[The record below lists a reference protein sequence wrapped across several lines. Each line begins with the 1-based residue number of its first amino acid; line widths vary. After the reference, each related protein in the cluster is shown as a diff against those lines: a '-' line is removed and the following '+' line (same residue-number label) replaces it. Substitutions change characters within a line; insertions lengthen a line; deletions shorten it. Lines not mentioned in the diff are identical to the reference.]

1 MTKEFDFETHFSSEV
16 SEDLKNY
23 IINEVLLHSRY
34 FYVKRMT
41 SSLQR
46 GCCTHCKSNHVISS
60 NKLLKHN
67 EVWQCEK
74 CQSHVLVKSLGR
86 GRGKM
91 IDKVYVV
98 WYEKSIVDSQAITA
112 TGYHVSMDYRE
123 NMMGETSIIP
133 VARYLFENGKATM
146 AHRSYYTSGTV
157 EDGIMKYENGWS
169 FATKPFSMVGK
180 NSYTVNSEQSVESL
194 EKAIEGT
201 IFTYSQWEY
210 YYRKNIDLVKFFAV
224 FSKYPFVE
232 YLMKMGM
239 TKIVT
244 SMVDNWNLYRCIN
257 FRGKSMEKILGLTKR
272 EIKDWKVSEIEMTP
286 ALLSTYKWFKR
297 RNVKIS
303 WQTAKSCD
311 SLVTGSYYMERFAQL
326 QKHLS
331 NERIIRYAENQM
343 KKEPKRNL
351 SILSVITSWTDYLNE
366 CKELGIDIS
375 QEKALLPNNLYKAH
389 RKTSRSIQLKKD
401 EIVNQKIEKLQPKL
415 KQYNFENKDLYIR
428 PAVST
433 KELFEEG
440 KKLEHCVGGY
450 AKRYSEGK
458 IAILFIR
465 KKKEPDTPFYTV
477 EIDLQTNSIAQ
488 CRGFDNEAATKEVKA
503 FVEEFKLA
511 KLTKKQRERKMA
523 I

>member
-1 MTKEFDFETHFSSEV
+1 MNANLDFEAHFSSEV
-16 SEDLKNY
+16 SEDLKSY
-23 IINEVLLHSRY
+23 IIDEALLHSRY

-46 GCCTHCKSNHVISS
+46 GCCTHCKSNHVVSS

-67 EVWQCEK
+67 EVWKCEK
-74 CQSHVLVKSLGR
+74 CQSHVLVKSFGR

-112 TGYHVSMDYRE
+112 TGYYVSMDYRE
-123 NMMGETSIIP
+123 DMMGETSIIP

-146 AHRSYYTSGTV
+146 KHRSYYISGTV
-157 EDGIMKYENGWS
+157 ENGTIKYENGWTS
-169 FATKPFSMVGK
+169 ASKPFSMLGK
-180 NSYTVNSEQSVESL
+180 NSFTANSEQSVESL
-194 EKAIEGT
+194 KKAIEGT

-210 YYRKNIDLVKFFAV
+210 YYKQNIDLVKFFAI

-239 TKIVT
+239 TRIVT

-257 FRGKSMEKILGLTKR
+257 FRGKTMEKILGLTKQ
-272 EIKDWKVSEIEMTP
+272 EIKDWKASGIEMTP

-297 RNVKIS
+297 RNAKIS
-303 WQTAKSCD
+303 WHTAESCD
-311 SLVTGSYYMERFAQL
+311 SLVTGSYYMERLARL

-331 NERIIRYAENQM
+331 NERIIRYAENQI
-343 KKEPKRNL
+343 KKEPKRNR
-351 SILSVITSWTDYLNE
+351 SILNVITSWTDYINE
-366 CKELGIDIS
+366 CDELGIDIT
-375 QEKALLPNNLYKAH
+375 QEKALLPNSLYKAH
-389 RKTSRSIQLKKD
+389 RKTSRAIKLKKD
-401 EIVNQKIEKLQPKL
+401 EIVNQKIEKLQPRL
-415 KQYNFENKDLYIR
+415 KQYHFESKDLFIR

-433 KELFEEG
+433 EELFEEG
-440 KKLEHCVGGY
+440 KKLVHCVGGY
-450 AKRYSEGK
+450 ANRYAEGK

-465 KKKEPDTPFYTV
+465 KKKERDTPFYTV
-477 EIDLQTNSIAQ
+477 EIDLQANRITQ
-488 CRGFDNEAATKEVKA
+488 CRGYDNQAATKEIES
-503 FVEEFKLA
+503 FVEAFKLA
-511 KLTKKQRERKMA
+511 KLAKKKKERTMA

>member
-1 MTKEFDFETHFSSEV
+1 MNTELEFEAHFSSEV
-16 SEDLKNY
+16 SEDLKAY
-23 IINEVLLHSRY
+23 IIDEALLHSRY

-46 GCCTHCKSNHVISS
+46 GCCTHCKSNHVVSS
-60 NKLLKHN
+60 NTLLKHN
-67 EVWQCEK
+67 EVWKCEK
-74 CQSHVLVKSLGR
+74 CQSHVLVKSIGR

-112 TGYHVSMDYRE
+112 TGYYVSMDYRE

-146 AHRSYYTSGTV
+146 KHRSHYISGTII
-157 EDGIMKYENGWS
+157 DGVINYENGWNLAS
-169 FATKPFSMVGK
+169 KPFSMLGK
-180 NSYTVNSEQSVESL
+180 NSFTLNSEQSVESL
-194 EKAIEGT
+194 KKAIEGT

-210 YYRKNIDLVKFFAV
+210 YYRQNIDLVKFFAV

-232 YLMKMGM
+232 YLLKMGM
-239 TKIVT
+239 TRIVT

-257 FRGKSMEKILGLTKR
+257 FRGKTMEKILGLTKK
-272 EIKDWKVSEIEMTP
+272 EIKDWKASQIEMTP

-303 WQTAKSCD
+303 WQTAESCD
-311 SLVTGSYYMERFAQL
+311 SLVTGSYYMDRFARL

-343 KKEPKRNL
+343 KKEPKRNR
-351 SILSVITSWTDYLNE
+351 SILNVITSWTDYLNE
-366 CKELGIDIS
+366 CEELGIDIT
-375 QEKALLPNNLYKAH
+375 QEKALLPNSLYKAH
-389 RKTSRSIQLKKD
+389 RKTSRSIKLKKD
-401 EIVNQKIEKLQPKL
+401 EIVNQKIEKLQPRL
-415 KQYNFENKDLYIR
+415 KQYHFENKDLFIR

-433 KELFEEG
+433 EELFEEG
-440 KKLEHCVGGY
+440 KKLAHCVGGY
-450 AKRYSEGK
+450 ANRYAEGQ

-465 KKKEPDTPFYTV
+465 KKIEPDTPFYTV
-477 EIDLQTNSIAQ
+477 EIDLQTNRITQ
-488 CRGFDNEAATKEVKA
+488 CRGYDNKAATKEIGA
-503 FVEEFKLA
+503 FVEAFKLA
-511 KLTKKQRERKMA
+511 KLAKKQRERKMA